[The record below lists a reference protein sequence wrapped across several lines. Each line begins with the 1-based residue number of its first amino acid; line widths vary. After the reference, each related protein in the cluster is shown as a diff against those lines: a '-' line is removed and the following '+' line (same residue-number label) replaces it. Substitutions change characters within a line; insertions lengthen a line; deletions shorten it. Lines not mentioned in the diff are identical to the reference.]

1 MRVTLSDA
9 ERRYL
14 ALFEDETGATA
25 NDCVVVED
33 DTDEGDEEERIV
45 ILVAAGE
52 MGRAI
57 GPDGRNVQSVERQ
70 LGRKIELVENADTP
84 EAFVANALAPAAV
97 NHVTVSEQDDRVAYV
112 EVVEEDRGVAIGR
125 DGRNIETARV
135 LARRHF
141 DIDDIQL
148 T

>member
-1 MRVTLSDA
+1 MRVTLSDV
-9 ERRYL
+9 ERQFI

-25 NDCVVVED
+25 KDCVVIED
-33 DTDEGDEEERIV
+33 GDEERVV

-52 MGRAI
+52 MGKAI
-57 GPDGRNVQSVERQ
+57 GPGGQRVEAVEDAIGRPV
-70 LGRKIELVENADTP
+70 ELVEDADAP

-125 DGRNIETARV
+125 EGRNIETARM
-135 LARRHF
+135 LARRHH
-141 DIDDIQL
+141 DVDDIQL